1 MLTTMRDGTRG
12 RDHDIVVFGATG
24 FVGRLVAEHL
34 AARAPARVRVAL
46 AGRSAQ
52 RLAAVRDALGP
63 SSADWPLLV
72 VDAADRAAVGAMA
85 SATRVV
91 ATTVGPYARHGMPL
105 VAACADHG
113 TDYADLTGEVLFVR
127 DSADRHHER
136 AVATGARIVHS
147 CGFDSVPSD
156 LSVLLA
162 ARAAADDGAGEL
174 GGATLVLRSASGGVS
189 GGTIDSL
196 RTEVDRLGDDPAHRR
211 VVDDPYALSPDRSAE
226 PDLGPQPDVTGPR
239 FDHDLGMWTGPFV
252 MAAYNTRIVRRS
264 NALQGWAY
272 GRRLRYRE
280 VVGSGRGPTRALLA
294 LGMTAGIAALSGGM
308 RFAPT
313 RALLDRVLPAPGEG
327 PDARTR
333 AHGHFRFDLY
343 ARAVT
348 GARYRVAF
356 AAQGDPGYAATSV
369 MLGES
374 ALALAT
380 DQTALP
386 DGGGV
391 LTPATGIGRVLV
403 DRLREAGF
411 EIRVDRS
418 G

>member
-1 MLTTMRDGTRG
+1 MRDQTNG

-34 AARAPARVRVAL
+34 AARAPAGVRVAL

-63 SSADWPLLV
+63 PSADWPLLV
-72 VDAADRAAVGAMA
+72 VNAADQAAVGAMA
-85 SATRVV
+85 AATRVV
-91 ATTVGPYARHGMPL
+91 ATTVGPYARYGMAV
-105 VAACADHG
+105 VAACAGHG
-113 TDYADLTGEVLFVR
+113 TDYVDLTGEVLFVR

-136 AVATGARIVHS
+136 AAATGARIVHS

-156 LSVLLA
+156 LSVLMA
-162 ARAAADDGAGEL
+162 ARAAADDATGEL
-174 GGATLVLRSASGGVS
+174 DRATLVLRSASGGVS
-189 GGTIDSL
+189 GGTIETL
-196 RTEVDRLGDDPAHRR
+196 RTQLEHLADDPARRR

-239 FDHDLGMWTGPFV
+239 FDRDLGTWTGPFV
-252 MAAYNTRIVRRS
+252 MAAYNTRVVRRS

-280 VVGSGRGPTRALLA
+280 VVGFGRGPTRPLLA
-294 LGMTAGIAALSGGM
+294 LGMTTGIAVLFGGM

-313 RALLDRVLPAPGEG
+313 RALLDRVLPAPGAG

-333 AHGHFRFDLY
+333 ADGHFRFDLY
-343 ARAVT
+343 AHTVT
-348 GARYRVAF
+348 GARYGVAF
-356 AAQGDPGYAATSV
+356 GAQGDPGYAATSV
-369 MLGES
+369 MIGES

-380 DQTALP
+380 DQAAVP
-386 DGGGV
+386 SGGGV

-403 DRLREAGF
+403 DRLRAAGF
-411 EIRVDRS
+411 EIRVDRAV
-418 G
+418 